1 MLCRLLFKTRAEVFY
16 QTYQIQHF
24 STGVRFL
31 SYVAESTKHHEF
43 VTSVPVPP
51 VVTLGKKKTKIYWK
65 EQS

>member
-1 MLCRLLFKTRAEVFY
+1 MLY
-16 QTYQIQHF
+16 QTYQIKHF